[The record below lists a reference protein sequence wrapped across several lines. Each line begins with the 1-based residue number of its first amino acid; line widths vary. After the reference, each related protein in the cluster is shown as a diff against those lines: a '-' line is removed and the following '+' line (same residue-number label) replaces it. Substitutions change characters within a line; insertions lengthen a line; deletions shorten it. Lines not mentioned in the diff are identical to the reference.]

1 MLIVSKGGWG
11 VGGVEERVLNR
22 WDIQIED
29 FVTLF
34 AVIRLSYITL

>member
-1 MLIVSKGGWG
+1 MKNEKCSLSQKVAG
-11 VGGVEERVLNR
+11 GGVEERVLNR

-34 AVIRLSYITL
+34 AVIRLS